1 MRLLRKL
8 RCWRQER
15 GQVVIIMAVTAT
27 ALVGL
32 IGLVVDG
39 GHFYAQRRQAQ
50 NAADAA
56 ALAGAFR
63 LYEGQSVAVA
73 TSAALDYA
81 QQNGYGGDGDIVT
94 VNTPP
99 LSGEHVGDPLF
110 VEVTVEEEPDSFFI
124 HVVVTGSKKVKG
136 RAVAGTVPIPKD
148 YALLVLDH
156 DACAGFF
163 QDGSGDLYI
172 QDGSIMVNSDCSD
185 MAFHKTGSSSNLVVD
200 GDIDV
205 HGGCTI
211 TDPDTVTPE
220 PNCSVPFTTP
230 DPLADLEPPFDAANP
245 PNPPPAHAPDS
256 PGTPDAPE
264 TWVITETRT
273 IQPGVYYGGLRLE
286 GGGTITLESGIY
298 VMAGGGFTKKG
309 NLVVQG
315 DEVLIYATYDPYN
328 PTGDGE
334 GKPFLLEGTGTIEL
348 TAHTSGPYEDILFW
362 QDEAIT
368 DTFRHAGDAEASVGI
383 IYVPGATLEVAGN
396 ANLGT
401 TQVISRDFYKTGSS
415 DVTITYHNFVDISGP
430 MVFLVE

>member
-63 LYEGQSVAVA
+63 LYEGESAAVA
-73 TSAALDYA
+73 TSAAFDYA
-81 QQNGYGGDGDIVT
+81 QQNGYGGEDVVT
-94 VNTPP
+94 VNIPP
-99 LSGEHVGDPLF
+99 LSGEHVGDPVY
-110 VEVTVEEEPDSFFI
+110 VEAIVEEEPDSFFI
-124 HVVVTGSKKVKG
+124 HVVLTASKKVKG

-148 YALLVLDH
+148 YAILVLDH
-156 DACAGFF
+156 DDCDAFLQG
-163 QDGSGDLYI
+163 GSGDLYVA
-172 QDGSIMVNSDCSD
+172 GGGIMVNSDCPD
-185 MAFHKTGSSSNLVVD
+185 MAFHKEGTASQIVVD

-211 TDPDTVTPE
+211 SDPDLVTPD

-230 DPLADLEPPFDAANP
+230 DPFADLVPPFDAANP
-245 PNPPPAHAPDS
+245 PNPPPAPAPDS
-256 PGTPDAPE
+256 PGTPDDPE
-264 TWVITETRT
+264 TWLITETRT
-273 IQPGVYYGGLRLE
+273 IQPGVYYGGLLLE
-286 GGGTITLESGIY
+286 GGGTVTLQPGIY

-309 NLVVQG
+309 NIVVQG
-315 DEVLIYATYDPYN
+315 DGVLIYATYNPYE

-348 TAHTSGPYEDILFW
+348 TAHTSGPYQDILFW

-368 DTFRHAGDAEASVGI
+368 DTFRHAGNAEASVGI
-383 IYVPGATLEVAGN
+383 IYVPGATLEVAGG
-396 ANLGT
+396 ARIGS
-401 TQVISRDFYKTGSS
+401 TQIIARDFYKTGSS
-415 DVTITYHNFVDISGP
+415 DATITYHNFVDLTGP
-430 MVFLVE
+430 LVFLVE